1 MGTLDAELT
10 VATNSP
16 ANLSNVCKSSGVSL
30 FSLYW
35 DVILLI
41 SSMYAVVSMSSSL
54 MHWAVIL

>member
-16 ANLSNVCKSSGVSL
+16 ANLSNVCKNSGVCL

-54 MHWAVIL
+54 MDWAVIL